1 MLFTGVG
8 VAIVTPFKNDRTVDF
23 DALQRITNHC
33 IDGQVDYI
41 VVLGT
46 TGESV
51 TLNAGEKADI
61 VRCVVETAAGRV
73 QVVVGVGGNDTAKV
87 VDDIRHTCFDGIS
100 GLLSQTPYYNK
111 PAQAGMIEHFKAI
124 AAVSPVPVIL
134 YNVPSRT
141 AVNMTAETTL
151 TLAHEVGNIAA
162 IKEASGILPQ
172 MMQII
177 KERPAN
183 FSVISGDDIL
193 SLPLIA
199 SGGQGVISVAANAF
213 PREMGSIIRNS
224 LNHSFADAQTAQ
236 YAMLDLFEAFFAE
249 GSPSGIKA
257 ALHILG
263 LCENVLRLPLVP
275 VSQKLYDKIESLIQ
289 LKITN

>member
-8 VAIVTPFKNDRTVDF
+8 VAIVTPFKNDMTVDF
-23 DALQRITNHC
+23 AALQRIANHC

-41 VVLGT
+41 VALGT

-51 TLNAGEKADI
+51 VLNAGEKADI
-61 VRCVVETAAGRV
+61 VRCVVETAGGRV

-87 VDDIRHTCFDGIS
+87 VDDIKHTRFDGVS

-111 PAQAGMIEHFKAI
+111 PAQAGMMEHFKAV

-134 YNVPSRT
+134 YNVPGRT
-141 AVNMTAETTL
+141 GVNMTAETTL
-151 TLAHEVGNIAA
+151 ALAHEVGNIAA
-162 IKEASGILPQ
+162 IKEASGNLPQ
-172 MMQII
+172 MMRIM

-183 FSVISGDDIL
+183 FSMISGDDVL
-193 SLPLIA
+193 TLPLIA

-213 PREMGSIIRNS
+213 PREMGTIIRNS
-224 LNHSFADAQTAQ
+224 LNDNFAEAQTAQ
-236 YAMLDLFEAFFAE
+236 YAMLDLFEAFFVE

-257 ALHILG
+257 TLHILG

-275 VSQKLYDKIESLIQ
+275 VSKKTYEKLESLIQ
-289 LKITN
+289 LKSTN

>member
-1 MLFTGVG
+1 
-8 VAIVTPFKNDRTVDF
+8 
-23 DALQRITNHC
+23 
-33 IDGQVDYI
+33 
-41 VVLGT
+41 
-46 TGESV
+46 
-51 TLNAGEKADI
+51 
-61 VRCVVETAAGRV
+61 VVETVGGRV
-73 QVVVGVGGNDTAKV
+73 QVVIGVGGNDTAKV
-87 VDDIRHTCFDGIS
+87 VDDIRHTRFDSIS

-111 PAQAGMIEHFKAI
+111 PVQAGLMEHFKVV

-141 AVNMTAETTL
+141 GVNMTAETTL
-151 TLAHEVGNIAA
+151 ALAHEVGNIAA
-162 IKEASGILPQ
+162 IKEASGNLPQ
-172 MMQII
+172 MMRII

-183 FSVISGDDIL
+183 FSVISGDDVL

-213 PREMGSIIRNS
+213 PREMGTIIRNS
-224 LNHSFADAQTAQ
+224 LNLNFTESQTAH
-236 YAMLDLFEAFFAE
+236 YEMFDLFESFFAE

-275 VSQKLYDKIESLIQ
+275 VSQKLYDKIKSLIQ
-289 LKITN
+289 LRTAQPSTQSITN